1 MYFFY
6 NMICQE
12 LPKKWSIF
20 WDKPILKYLPPL
32 GSWWTGYFPPFAN
45 LWVLVIIIIQ
55 CIWTFIVVETF
66 KPDFAT
72 TTFDTSTIIGILTG
86 TLAFILPMQLS
97 TALDKNK
104 SGLDNYNQFCAKN
117 LEFAWEL
124 TALYKESK
132 NDKDQQKSLQIFNIL
147 VALPALVKHQFRG
160 TIDFE
165 KMEDEWYQRFGQN
178 SKRFIDSPT
187 GIDLKRIFN
196 NKIPSNKN
204 GVKQIFLQLMDYTQE
219 FTDESQ
225 TDLRSPLL
233 GTWKSLYSS
242 WITMVNLN
250 VYKIPVIFTYVLN
263 FALGLYIAFL
273 PFTIIGQK
281 YNAIW
286 MVAIVGYFF
295 LGLNLAGREVANA
308 FAEGA
313 KGFQTVT
320 AAQKQNTVDIKQVWD
335 VRKRVI
341 QHNLSSSESS
351 LLFFTK

>member
-1 MYFFY
+1 MNF
-6 NMICQE
+6 CKGLSQ
-12 LPKKWSIF
+12 KWNEF
-20 WDKPILKYLPPL
+20 WDKPILKYIPLL

-45 LWVLVIIIIQ
+45 LWVLIIIIIQ
-55 CIWTFIVVETF
+55 CIWTFVVVEIF
-66 KPDFAT
+66 EPDFAI

-97 TALDKNK
+97 AALDKNK

-124 TALYKESK
+124 SALYKESK
-132 NDKDQQKSLQIFNIL
+132 NDKDQQKALQIFNIL
-147 VALPALVKHQFRG
+147 VAFPALVKHQFRG

-165 KMEDEWYQRFGQN
+165 KMEDEWYQRTGKR
-178 SKRFIDSPT
+178 SKKFIDSAT

-196 NKIPSNKN
+196 DKIPSGKD

-242 WITMVNLN
+242 WVTMVNLN
-250 VYKIPVIFTYVLN
+250 VYKIPAIFTYVLN
-263 FALGLYIAFL
+263 FALGLYIIFL

-286 MVAIVGYFF
+286 MVSIIGYFF
-295 LGLNLAGREVANA
+295 LGLNLAGQTVANA

-320 AAQKQNTVDIKQVWD
+320 SAQKQNTLDIKQVWG
-335 VRKRVI
+335 VRNKVI
-341 QHNLSSSESS
+341 QHNLSSTESS
-351 LLFFTK
+351 LVFFHKINI